1 MRIGWGILS
10 LDISLPESQSLNTEV
25 KDLIEE
31 DIWIISSFL
40 RENYLEIVVIINQV
54 QLPYEQLLDQLIWEH
69 SSNGVLMAKDTHK
82 FLEGNHTLEWV
93 TLIWKICIPPSTSFM
108 MWRLIHNKISL
119 DDNMHTKREASW
131 LRWVVYTI
139 LKGKQHPTFF
149 YYHFSS

>member
-1 MRIGWGILS
+1 
-10 LDISLPESQSLNTEV
+10 
-25 KDLIEE
+25 
-31 DIWIISSFL
+31 
-40 RENYLEIVVIINQV
+40 
-54 QLPYEQLLDQLIWEH
+54 
-69 SSNGVLMAKDTHK
+69 MAKDTHK

-139 LKGKQHPTFF
+139 LKGKQHPTSFF
-149 YYHFSS
+149 IITFPHNFPKISEFRSKILFKNLYLL